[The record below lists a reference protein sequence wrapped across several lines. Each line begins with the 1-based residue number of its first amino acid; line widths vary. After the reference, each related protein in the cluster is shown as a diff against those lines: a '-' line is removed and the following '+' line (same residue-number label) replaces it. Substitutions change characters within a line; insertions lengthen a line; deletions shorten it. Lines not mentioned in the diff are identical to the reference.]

1 MIDVAVDIVKKHLE
15 EYHSDEEF
23 NMFDYGGKEFTFHSR
38 TRWHVRVILGLVDN
52 KILFYMSNQIKKKK
66 ILEGQLRLIGGMKYS
81 EKWDYYGYDR
91 NI

>member
-1 MIDVAVDIVKKHLE
+1 MIEVAVDIVKKHLE
-15 EYHSDEEF
+15 EYHSDEDF
-23 NMFDYGGKEFTFHSR
+23 KLLTYANKDYTFYSSK
-38 TRWHVRVILGLVDN
+38 RWHARIVLGLVDN
-52 KILFYMSNQIKKKK
+52 EILFSISNQIRKKK